1 MKGFY
6 VAATNQHIG
15 KTTSTLGLAAIYR
28 SKGLNVGYCKPV
40 GQEFLDL
47 DQLRVDK
54 DTLLFADLLGFNL
67 TPAYHSPVIL
77 GSGATAAFMDHPD
90 RYTYREDVQK
100 ASAHL
105 QASHDIVIYEG
116 TGHPGVGSIVNLSN
130 AEVAK
135 RSEEHTSE
143 LQSRGHLVC

>member
-28 SKGLNVGYCKPV
+28 SKGLNVGYCTPA

-47 DQLRVDK
+47 EQLRVDK
-54 DTLLFADLLGFNL
+54 DTLLFADLIVFNL
-67 TPAYHSPVIL
+67 TPAYHLMVIL
-77 GSGATAAFMDHPD
+77 GSGAMAAFIDHPD
-90 RYTYREDVQK
+90 RYTYREDVQN
-100 ASAHL
+100 ASSHL
-105 QASHDIVIYEG
+105 QASHDIIIYEG
-116 TGHPGVGSIVNLSN
+116 TGHPVVGSMVNLSN

-135 RSEEHTSE
+135 MLGLGVVMIVE
-143 LQSRGHLVC
+143 G